1 MDYKEHVNKD
11 DNRLNEL
18 TDIMN
23 SRTQNSKFKTLNKS
37 IENSADKTNEHY
49 NTINEKYYN
58 WYMVSPKSKLIECLN
73 RIRFT
78 ISKKMK

>member
-23 SRTQNSKFKTLNKS
+23 SRTQNSKL
-37 IENSADKTNEHY
+37 
-49 NTINEKYYN
+49 
-58 WYMVSPKSKLIECLN
+58 
-73 RIRFT
+73 
-78 ISKKMK
+78 